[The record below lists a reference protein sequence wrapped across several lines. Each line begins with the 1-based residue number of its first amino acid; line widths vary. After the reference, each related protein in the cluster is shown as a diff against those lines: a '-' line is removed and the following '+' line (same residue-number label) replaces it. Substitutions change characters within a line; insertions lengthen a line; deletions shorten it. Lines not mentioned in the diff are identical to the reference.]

1 MPSTHSERKQC
12 FLVQGDDRVGA
23 ARDTIKRLADANV
36 NCVASSAVSAPGGTF
51 GLVLFVKQA
60 DVAAAS
66 RALGV

>member
-1 MPSTHSERKQC
+1 M
-12 FLVQGDDRVGA
+12 GA